1 MIEKRTLRVLEFEAI
16 VEKLKQHSI
25 SNLGKKRIEAMGVS
39 SEERKVLLWQAQT
52 TEAQTIVLQSGA
64 IPFGAFYD
72 TNEAVKRAEL
82 KAVLDMQQ
90 LLHIAWGLQTARK
103 MKDFLSGK
111 EGFPNLSYFANSLT
125 GDRNLE
131 EDIFSAILSPDE
143 MADSASSE
151 LRRIRRS
158 MVTMK
163 ESVRKK
169 LDEIISSAQAKYL
182 QESIVTMRQD
192 RFVVPVKV
200 ENRDKVPGIVHD
212 TSSSGATLFV
222 EPIAVVEINNKLQS
236 LKSDEKQ
243 EIHRILI
250 EFTARVAELSRELRD
265 NQIAL
270 TELDFIF
277 ARGKLSAAMKAEK
290 VEYNREMRFNLKQ
303 ARHPLIDVKK
313 VVASDIEAGEEYT
326 TLVIT
331 GPNTGGKTVTL
342 KTVGLFALMFQSGL
356 HLPCDYGSSMC
367 IFKNIFADIGDE
379 QSIEQSL
386 STFSSHM
393 THIVDILA
401 HLEERNLVLF
411 DELGAGTDPIE
422 GAGLAISILEYVRR
436 KDSICIATTH
446 YSELKH
452 YALTE
457 EGVENASMEFD
468 VDTLSPTYRLV
479 IGLPGK
485 SNAFEISKRLGLS
498 EDIIE
503 AARERIHT
511 DKILMEDVLK
521 EIEEDRKKIAAQK
534 EESDAIYRR
543 AKWLEE
549 KLELQEIKAKRKVE
563 KQLQD
568 GKREVAKLLKEA
580 KEEVEMQLKEI
591 AELKEQIDREDL
603 NRELEKA
610 RKRIKDTIKAASYDE
625 NILYTEE
632 DAQKSLD
639 HPKAGMK
646 VYVSTFHQEG
656 IVLSV
661 DDNKREASVQMG
673 AMKMNLPYEILQA
686 PKKEKKPV
694 GYTGE
699 GKIRKQKS
707 LSIKTEIDLRGM
719 DMETARMEL
728 EKYLDDAVLSNVGQV
743 TIIHGVGTMV
753 LKKGV
758 EKILKDYKPVKSF
771 RQGKYGEGGPGVTI
785 VTF

>member
-1 MIEKRTLRVLEFEAI
+1 MMEKRTLRVLEFDTI
-16 VEKLKQHSI
+16 VERLKQHAI
-25 SNLGKKRIEAMGVS
+25 SQLGKKRIDKMQIS
-39 SEERKVLLWQAQT
+39 TEERQVLLWQSQT
-52 TEAQTIVLQSGA
+52 TEAQTLVLQSGF
-64 IPFGAFYD
+64 IPFGSFYD
-72 TNEAVKRAEL
+72 TDEAVKRARL
-82 KAVLDMQQ
+82 GAVLDMQQ
-90 LLHIAWGLQTARK
+90 LLHIATGLQSARK
-103 MKDFLSGK
+103 IKDFLSQK
-111 EGFPNLSYFANSLT
+111 TGFSNLSYFANTLAIQR
-125 GDRNLE
+125 DLE
-131 EDIFSAILSPDE
+131 EDIFHAIISPDE

-169 LDEIISSAQAKYL
+169 LDDILSSAQSKYL

-200 ENRDKVPGIVHD
+200 ENKDKIPGLVHD

-243 EIHRILI
+243 EIHRILM
-250 EFTARVAELSRELRD
+250 ELTARVAEFSQEIRD
-265 NQIAL
+265 NQAAL

-277 ARGKLSAAMKAEK
+277 ARGKLSVSMKAEQ
-290 VEYNREMRFNLKQ
+290 VEYNKEMKFHLKQ
-303 ARHPLIDVKK
+303 ARHPLIDPRQ
-313 VVASDIEAGEEYT
+313 VVSSDIQAGSGYR

-356 HLPCDYGSSMC
+356 HLPCNYGSSMC
-367 IFKNIFADIGDE
+367 IFENIFADIGDE

-393 THIVDILA
+393 THIVDILN
-401 HLEERNLVLF
+401 HLGEKNLVLF

-422 GAGLAISILEYVRR
+422 GAELAIAILEEVKKR
-436 KDSICIATTH
+436 DSICIATTH

-452 YALTE
+452 YALTQE
-457 EGVENASMEFD
+457 EVENASMEFD
-468 VDTLSPTYRLV
+468 VNTLSPTYRLV

-503 AARERIHT
+503 SAKSRIHT

-521 EIEEDRKKIAAQK
+521 EIEEDRKRIASQK
-534 EESDAIYRR
+534 EESDDIFRR
-543 AKWLEE
+543 AKQLEE
-549 KLELQEIKAKRKVE
+549 KLEMQEEKAKRRAE

-568 GKREVAKLLKEA
+568 AKREVAKLLREA
-580 KEEVEMQLKEI
+580 QEEVELQLREI
-591 AELKEQIDREDL
+591 ADLKEQLDREDL
-603 NRELEKA
+603 NKELEKA
-610 RKRIKDTIKAASYDE
+610 RKRIKDTIKASSYDE
-625 NILYTEE
+625 NILYTQE
-632 DAQKSLD
+632 DVQKALD
-639 HPKAGMK
+639 HLEIGMR

-656 IVLSV
+656 TILSV
-661 DDNKREASVQMG
+661 DHNKREASVQMG

-686 PKKEKKPV
+686 PKKEKKTAS
-694 GYTGE
+694 YTGE

-707 LSIKTEIDLRGM
+707 MSIKTEIDLRGM
-719 DMETARMEL
+719 DMETARLEL

-758 EKILKDYKPVKSF
+758 EQILRDYKPVKKF